1 MPISGIN
8 NAAPDYSVPAQGP
21 KSEDK
26 RNALGKDDFLNLF
39 IKSLQFQD
47 PMSPMENSEMMQQ
60 MAQLGMMEA
69 VTNMQETV
77 NKLSE
82 TMVGGQIQQ
91 GASLLG
97 KTVTGVDGSGQV
109 VTGTTTK
116 IGLNDGILTLLVNN
130 KVVEIGNVLNVS
142 LPSSEA

>member
-1 MPISGIN
+1 MPVNGIGN
-8 NAAPDYSVPAQGP
+8 TTPDYTTPQTGQ
-21 KSEDK
+21 KSEED
-26 RNALGKDDFLNLF
+26 RNALGKDDFLQLF

-47 PMSPMENSEMMQQ
+47 PMAPMENSEMMQQ

-82 TMVGGQIQQ
+82 TMMGGQIQQ

-97 KTVTGVDGSGQV
+97 KVVTGVDDGGKI
-109 VTGTTTK
+109 VTGTAEK
-116 IGLNDGILTLLVNN
+116 VGLNDGILTLLVNN
-130 KVVEIGNVLNVS
+130 KVVEIGNVLNVA
-142 LPSSEA
+142 LPSDSN